1 MFVRPEAEVVL
12 FAEELFVTTSG
23 VETVATTTRDPKAP
37 IEGPEEE

>member
-12 FAEELFVTTSG
+12 FAEELFVTTS
-23 VETVATTTRDPKAP
+23 VTTRDPKAP

>member
-12 FAEELFVTTSG
+12 FADELFIATTG
-23 VETVATTTRDPKAP
+23 EVVVTTTRDPKAP

>member
-12 FAEELFVTTSG
+12 FAEELFVTTSPSP
-23 VETVATTTRDPKAP
+23 ATTTRDPKAP

>member
-12 FAEELFVTTSG
+12 FADELFVATSG
-23 VETVATTTRDPKAP
+23 EVVTTTRDPKAP